1 MALAKI
7 VIVTSACDVVPSAP
21 RDLDL
26 SVTQEDPPV
35 VTLTW
40 QAPNSTHGSV
50 EGYRL
55 TYRAVGVADI
65 PEEERHFGP
74 EKTSFTT
81 GFLGKL
87 VLTAFQQIGESS
99 VFRFLQMP
107 KR

>member
-1 MALAKI
+1 
-7 VIVTSACDVVPSAP
+7 
-21 RDLDL
+21 
-26 SVTQEDPPV
+26 V

-40 QAPNSTHGSV
+40 QAPNSSHGSV

-65 PEEERHFGP
+65 PEEERQFGP

-87 VLTAFQQIGESS
+87 IQTAVFQTGKSG
-99 VFRFLQMP
+99 FLGFL
-107 KR
+107 